1 MSHDARLIRTAVE
14 DSELGELWVVGGGG
28 VKTKLKFDERS
39 FSVEKFAAAVKEH
52 GAALREIDLG
62 G

>member
-1 MSHDARLIRTAVE
+1 MASLSANAL
-14 DSELGELWVVGGGG
+14 SGGGGGGGG
-28 VKTKLKFDERS
+28 VKTKLKFDLRS
-39 FSVEKFAAAVKEH
+39 YSVEKFAAAVKEH

>member
-1 MSHDARLIRTAVE
+1 MASLSANAL
-14 DSELGELWVVGGGG
+14 SGGGGGGGGWG
-28 VKTKLKFDERS
+28 VKTKLKFDQKS
-39 FSVEKFAAAVKEH
+39 YSVEKFAAAVKEH